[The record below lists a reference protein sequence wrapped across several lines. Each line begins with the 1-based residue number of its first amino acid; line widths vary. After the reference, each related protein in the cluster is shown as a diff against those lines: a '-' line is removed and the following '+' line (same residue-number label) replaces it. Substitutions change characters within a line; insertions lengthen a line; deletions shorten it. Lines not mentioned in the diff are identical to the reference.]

1 MKRIWIF
8 LMAMLSIVSFTGCDK
23 TEEPNG
29 PVIDYDNLFD
39 RTYSI
44 NDDGCCVLEGLK
56 PVSAADIEN
65 KVKGYGWKVIGMYK
79 VQDNGRL
86 SQTDYRKTVYG
97 GGYMDYWFES
107 GGHLIGFHHGDT
119 DGKSYNKTEWFY
131 YAVSGFIMHGS
142 ASQGMQSRYM
152 QVLLL
157 TKTESNY
164 LQMYTM
170 QKLGDAT
177 DENGNLKPFY
187 GMVVYQRMTDNELAE
202 TKKAYD
208 YDANIDFTDAVPNDC
223 KFRVSA
229 SYNNP
234 DDFEENTNGSVIVA
248 FGNVKF
254 SLTDHLGT
262 SMLPNP
268 ALEYFDSI
276 VWRSDNRSLP
286 DRYVVHR
293 HKPGQAQTALTWTT
307 RFFDT
312 NTDMTSYFAGYKK
325 GRVVYIYTMRHN
337 VYNDKFLCF
346 DWGKFSMSKPRE
358 FTATCLLDKS
368 RSFTVYEPRTY
379 NNDMNKVYAEL
390 RYNSEEKGKGN
401 DIAILEKEISELTE
415 LMINHYGKGTEVG
428 KQVDH
433 YRTLFKA
440 LPEKAHIIT
449 YWATAD
455 TRIALV
461 FNRDDAD
468 SKNDYYYV
476 HAEPVQQ

>member
-1 MKRIWIF
+1 MF
-8 LMAMLSIVSFTGCDK
+8 LLTMLSIVSFTGCDK
-23 TEEPNG
+23 TDEHNG
-29 PVIDYDNLFD
+29 PGTDYDNLFD
-39 RTYSI
+39 KTYTI
-44 NDDGCCVLEGLK
+44 NNDGCCVLEDCE
-56 PVSAADIEN
+56 PTIATVVEDE
-65 KVKGYGWKVIGMYK
+65 VKGYGWKVIGMYK

-86 SQTDYRKTVYG
+86 SQTNYLYTDNG

-107 GGHLIGFHHGDT
+107 DGHLIGFQHGDT
-119 DGKSYNKTEWFY
+119 YGKLYNKTEWFY
-131 YAVSGFIMHGS
+131 DAVTGFIMRGS
-142 ASQGMQSRYM
+142 ASQSIQNRYM
-152 QVLLL
+152 QVLSVVTLQR
-157 TKTESNY
+157 KESNKFY
-164 LQMYTM
+164 MYTL

-177 DENGNLKPFY
+177 IEHDNLKPFY

-276 VWRSDNRSLP
+276 VWSSDNSSLP

-312 NTDMTSYFAGYKK
+312 NTDLTSYFAGYKK
-325 GRVVYIYTMRHN
+325 GRVVYIYTMHHN

-379 NNDMNKVYAEL
+379 YNDMNKVYAEL

-461 FNRDDAD
+461 LNRDDAD
-468 SKNDYYYV
+468 SKNDYFYV
-476 HAEPVQQ
+476 HAEPVN

>member
-1 MKRIWIF
+1 MF
-8 LMAMLSIVSFTGCDK
+8 LLTMLSIVSFTGCDK
-23 TEEPNG
+23 TDEHNG
-29 PVIDYDNLFD
+29 PGTDYDNLFD
-39 RTYSI
+39 KTYTI
-44 NDDGCCVLEGLK
+44 NNDGCCVLEDCE
-56 PVSAADIEN
+56 PTIATVVEDE
-65 KVKGYGWKVIGMYK
+65 VKGYGWKVIGMYK

-86 SQTDYRKTVYG
+86 SQTNYLYTGNG

-107 GGHLIGFHHGDT
+107 DGHLIGFQHGDT
-119 DGKSYNKTEWFY
+119 YGKLYNKTEWFY
-131 YAVSGFIMHGS
+131 DAVTGFIMRSS
-142 ASQGMQSRYM
+142 ASQSIQNRYM
-152 QVLLL
+152 QVLSVVTLQR
-157 TKTESNY
+157 KESNKFY
-164 LQMYTM
+164 MYTL

-177 DENGNLKPFY
+177 IEHDNLKPFY

-276 VWRSDNRSLP
+276 VWSSDNSSLP

-312 NTDMTSYFAGYKK
+312 NTDLTSYFAGYKK
-325 GRVVYIYTMRHN
+325 GRVVYIYTMHHN

-358 FTATCLLDKS
+358 FAATCLLDKS

-390 RYNSEEKGKGN
+390 RYNYGEKGKGN
-401 DIAILEKEISELTE
+401 DVAILQKEARELTE

-461 FNRDDAD
+461 LNRDDAD
-468 SKNDYYYV
+468 SKNDYFYV
-476 HAEPVQQ
+476 HAEPVN

>member
-1 MKRIWIF
+1 MF
-8 LMAMLSIVSFTGCDK
+8 LLTMLSIVSFTGCDK
-23 TEEPNG
+23 TDEHNG
-29 PVIDYDNLFD
+29 PGTDYDNLFD
-39 RTYSI
+39 KTYTIS
-44 NDDGCCVLEGLK
+44 NDGCCVLEDCE
-56 PVSAADIEN
+56 PTIATVVEDE
-65 KVKGYGWKVIGMYK
+65 VKGYGWKVIGMYK

-86 SQTDYRKTVYG
+86 SQTNYLYTGNG

-107 GGHLIGFHHGDT
+107 DGHLIGFQHGDT
-119 DGKSYNKTEWFY
+119 YGKLYNKTEWFY
-131 YAVSGFIMHGS
+131 DAVTGFIMRGS
-142 ASQGMQSRYM
+142 ASQSIQNRYM
-152 QVLLL
+152 QVLSVVTLQR
-157 TKTESNY
+157 KESNKFY
-164 LQMYTM
+164 MYTL

-177 DENGNLKPFY
+177 IEHDNLKPFY

-276 VWRSDNRSLP
+276 VWSSDNSSLP

-312 NTDMTSYFAGYKK
+312 NTDLTSYFAGYKK
-325 GRVVYIYTMRHN
+325 GRVVYIYTMHHN

-358 FTATCLLDKS
+358 FAATCLLDKS

-379 NNDMNKVYAEL
+379 NDMNKVYAEL
-390 RYNSEEKGKGN
+390 RYNYGEKGKGN
-401 DIAILEKEISELTE
+401 DVAILQKEARELTE

-461 FNRDDAD
+461 LNRDDAD
-468 SKNDYYYV
+468 SKNDYFYV
-476 HAEPVQQ
+476 HAEPVN

>member
-1 MKRIWIF
+1 MF
-8 LMAMLSIVSFTGCDK
+8 LLTMLSIVSFTGCDK
-23 TEEPNG
+23 TDEHNG
-29 PVIDYDNLFD
+29 PGTDYDNLFD
-39 RTYSI
+39 KTYTI
-44 NDDGCCVLEGLK
+44 NNDGCCVLEDCE
-56 PVSAADIEN
+56 PTIATVVEDE
-65 KVKGYGWKVIGMYK
+65 VKGYGWKVIGMYK

-86 SQTDYRKTVYG
+86 SQTNYLYTGNG

-107 GGHLIGFHHGDT
+107 DGHLIGFQHGDT
-119 DGKSYNKTEWFY
+119 YGKLYNKTEWFY
-131 YAVSGFIMHGS
+131 DAVTGFIMRGS
-142 ASQGMQSRYM
+142 ASQSIQNRYM
-152 QVLLL
+152 QVLSVVTLQR
-157 TKTESNY
+157 KESNKFY
-164 LQMYTM
+164 MYTL

-177 DENGNLKPFY
+177 IEHDNLKPFY

-276 VWRSDNRSLP
+276 VWSSDNSSLP
-286 DRYVVHR
+286 DRYVIHR

-312 NTDMTSYFAGYKK
+312 NTDLTSYFAGYKK
-325 GRVVYIYTMRHN
+325 GRVVYIYTMHHN

-358 FTATCLLDKS
+358 FAATCLLDKS
-368 RSFTVYEPRTY
+368 RSFTVYEPRIY

-390 RYNSEEKGKGN
+390 RYNYGEKGKGN
-401 DIAILEKEISELTE
+401 DVAILQKEARELTE

-461 FNRDDAD
+461 LNRDDAD
-468 SKNDYYYV
+468 SKNDYFYV
-476 HAEPVQQ
+476 HAEPVN

>member
-44 NDDGCCVLEGLK
+44 NNDGCCVLEGLK

-131 YAVSGFIMHGS
+131 YAVSGFIMRGS
-142 ASQGMQSRYM
+142 ASQSMQSRYM

-276 VWRSDNRSLP
+276 VWRSDDSSLP

-337 VYNDKFLCF
+337 VFNDKFLCF

-390 RYNSEEKGKGN
+390 RYNSGGKG
-401 DIAILEKEISELTE
+401 DDVAILQKEARELTE
-415 LMINHYGKGTEVG
+415 LMINHYGKGTVVG
-428 KQVDH
+428 KQLDH

-440 LPEKAHIIT
+440 LPEKAHIII

-455 TRIALV
+455 TKIALV

-468 SKNDYYYV
+468 SKNNYCYV

>member
-1 MKRIWIF
+1 
-8 LMAMLSIVSFTGCDK
+8 MAMLCIVSFTCCDK
-23 TEEPNG
+23 TDEPNG
-29 PVIDYDNLFD
+29 PDTDYDNLFD
-39 RTYSI
+39 KTYTI
-44 NDDGCCVLEGLK
+44 NDDGCCVLESCE
-56 PVSAADIEN
+56 PTRATVIEDE
-65 KVKGYGWKVIGMYK
+65 VKGYGWKVIGMYK

-86 SQTDYRKTVYG
+86 SQTNYLYTGNGV
-97 GGYMDYWFES
+97 DYWFEPD
-107 GGHLIGFHHGDT
+107 GHLIGFHHGDT
-119 DGKSYNKTEWFY
+119 DGKLYNKTEWFY
-131 YAVSGFIMHGS
+131 DAVTGFIMRGS
-142 ASQGMQSRYM
+142 ACLGIQNRYM
-152 QVLLL
+152 QVLSVVVLQG
-157 TKTESNY
+157 KKSNKFY
-164 LQMYTM
+164 MYTL
-170 QKLGDAT
+170 QKLGDT
-177 DENGNLKPFY
+177 TVEHDNVKPFY

-208 YDANIDFTDAVPNDC
+208 YDANIDFTNAVPNDC

-276 VWRSDNRSLP
+276 VWRSDDSSLP

-312 NTDMTSYFAGYKK
+312 NPDLTSYFDGYKK
-325 GRVVYIYTMRHN
+325 GRVVYTYTMRHN

-390 RYNSEEKGKGN
+390 RYNSGGKG
-401 DIAILEKEISELTE
+401 DDVAILRKEARELTE

-449 YWATAD
+449 YWATDD

-461 FNRDDAD
+461 LNRDDAD
-468 SKNDYYYV
+468 SKNDYCYV

>member
-8 LMAMLSIVSFTGCDK
+8 LMAMLCIVSFTCCDK
-23 TEEPNG
+23 TDEPNG
-29 PVIDYDNLFD
+29 PDTDYDNLFD
-39 RTYSI
+39 KTYTI
-44 NDDGCCVLEGLK
+44 NNDGCCVLEDCE
-56 PVSAADIEN
+56 PTRATVIEDE
-65 KVKGYGWKVIGMYK
+65 VKGYGWKVIGMYK

-86 SQTDYRKTVYG
+86 SQTNYLHTGYG
-97 GGYMDYWFES
+97 GGYVDYWFEPD
-107 GGHLIGFHHGDT
+107 GHLIGFHHGDT
-119 DGKSYNKTEWFY
+119 YGKSYNKTEWFY
-131 YAVSGFIMHGS
+131 DAVTGFIMRGS
-142 ASQGMQSRYM
+142 ASLGIQNRYM
-152 QVLLL
+152 QVLSVVVLQG
-157 TKTESNY
+157 KKSNKFY
-164 LQMYTM
+164 MYTL
-170 QKLGDAT
+170 QKLGDT
-177 DENGNLKPFY
+177 TVEHDNVIPFY

-276 VWRSDNRSLP
+276 VWRSDDSSLP

-312 NTDMTSYFAGYKK
+312 NPDLTSYFEGYKK

-337 VYNDKFLCF
+337 VYNDKFLC
-346 DWGKFSMSKPRE
+346 S
-358 FTATCLLDKS
+358 
-368 RSFTVYEPRTY
+368 
-379 NNDMNKVYAEL
+379 
-390 RYNSEEKGKGN
+390 
-401 DIAILEKEISELTE
+401 
-415 LMINHYGKGTEVG
+415 
-428 KQVDH
+428 
-433 YRTLFKA
+433 
-440 LPEKAHIIT
+440 
-449 YWATAD
+449 
-455 TRIALV
+455 
-461 FNRDDAD
+461 
-468 SKNDYYYV
+468 
-476 HAEPVQQ
+476 

>member
-1 MKRIWIF
+1 
-8 LMAMLSIVSFTGCDK
+8 MAMLSIVSFTGCDK

-39 RTYSI
+39 RTYTI
-44 NDDGCCVLEGLK
+44 NNDGCYVLESCE
-56 PVSAADIEN
+56 PTRATVIEDE
-65 KVKGYGWKVIGMYK
+65 VKGYGWKVIGMYK

-107 GGHLIGFHHGDT
+107 DGHLIGFHHGDT

-131 YAVSGFIMHGS
+131 YAVSGFIMRGS

-234 DDFEENTNGSVIVA
+234 DDFEENTNGSVIIA

-254 SLTDHLGT
+254 SLTDHFGT

-276 VWRSDNRSLP
+276 VWRSDDSSLP

-390 RYNSEEKGKGN
+390 RYNSGGKG
-401 DIAILEKEISELTE
+401 DDVAILQKEARELTE
-415 LMINHYGKGTEVG
+415 LMINHYGKGTVVG
-428 KQVDH
+428 KQLDH

-468 SKNDYYYV
+468 SKNNYFYV

>member
-1 MKRIWIF
+1 MF
-8 LMAMLSIVSFTGCDK
+8 LLTMLSIVSFTGCDK
-23 TEEPNG
+23 TDEHNG
-29 PVIDYDNLFD
+29 PGTDYDNLFD
-39 RTYSI
+39 KTYTI
-44 NDDGCCVLEGLK
+44 NNDGCCVLEDCE
-56 PVSAADIEN
+56 PTIATVVEDE
-65 KVKGYGWKVIGMYK
+65 VKGYGWKVIGMYK

-86 SQTDYRKTVYG
+86 SQTNYLYTGNG

-107 GGHLIGFHHGDT
+107 DGHLIGFQHGDT
-119 DGKSYNKTEWFY
+119 YGKLYNKTEWFY
-131 YAVSGFIMHGS
+131 DAVTGFIMRGS
-142 ASQGMQSRYM
+142 ASQSIQNRYM
-152 QVLLL
+152 QVLSVVTLQR
-157 TKTESNY
+157 KESNKFY
-164 LQMYTM
+164 MYTL

-177 DENGNLKPFY
+177 IEHDNLKPFY

-276 VWRSDNRSLP
+276 VWSSDNSSLP

-293 HKPGQAQTALTWTT
+293 HKPGQTQTALTWTT

-312 NTDMTSYFAGYKK
+312 NTDLTSYFAGYKK
-325 GRVVYIYTMRHN
+325 GRVVYIYTMHHN

-358 FTATCLLDKS
+358 FAATCLLDKS

-390 RYNSEEKGKGN
+390 RYNYGEKGKGN
-401 DIAILEKEISELTE
+401 DVAILQNEARELTE

-461 FNRDDAD
+461 LNRDDAD
-468 SKNDYYYV
+468 SKNDYFYV
-476 HAEPVQQ
+476 HAEPVN